1 MLIAKMTTIDIIRA
15 LDAEIRPPTTSPS
28 PSSWRL
34 RRSEKT
40 HSVRSSTGKDRSGTE
55 KAVGQSKE

>member
-15 LDAEIRPPTTSPS
+15 LDAEMARLQQVRPLLAGGSAAPKKRILSAAA
-28 PSSWRL
+28 
-34 RRSEKT
+34 
-40 HSVRSSTGKDRSGTE
+40 GKDRSGTE